1 MKRLLLTAAALA
13 LLTTAAHAGLNLCE
27 GTVRVGKEW
36 TTVKGPN
43 DDCRFKTA
51 SPVGRRILAACP
63 DGSECQI
70 DLPLS
75 ARSGII
81 TSVTSVRQQEQAK

>member
-1 MKRLLLTAAALA
+1 MKRLIIAAAA
-13 LLTTAAHAGLNLCE
+13 ITLTTTAHAGLNLCE

-51 SPVGRRILAACP
+51 SPVGRRILSACP

-75 ARSGII
+75 DRSGII
-81 TSVTSVRQQEQAK
+81 TSVTGVRKQEQAQ